1 MSDPDGIENADSV
14 SDQIRNPPPA
24 PPPLPS
30 VTVAAQVHSGA
41 NDDDD
46 NKESTTTGKRGVGSK
61 SYPDDS
67 SSSDGESDEEGANL
81 AWQVPPH
88 CPQNVATGMSAAA
101 NDLHRLR
108 INLKLISTYRE
119 SGVLSETIAFLERLL
134 GKVDDLDERINNVFG
149 LLAKAVA
156 TAKGDAPDYIE
167 EASRTMIRF
176 QAILRTLECRL
187 HRNRSYVFAEMDQD
201 RVRKEE
207 ESSTFRQSSAQSKSP
222 QRNVDLQRDA
232 APSSLPADKLELS
245 RNSNTVG
252 GSKSWADQ
260 VDEEELSG
268 SHFNKLEFKLPRLE
282 ISKFGGRD
290 HENYLEWRD
299 LILQALEQSKS
310 SDAAKLTFLKSR
322 LEGHA
327 LSTVSHLEPG
337 PAGYSKSW
345 LILDA
350 RFGSFRVRAEKV
362 MRDFITLKANSNLSM
377 RELGDRMRKAENDFN
392 KLGVT
397 CSDCP
402 VFAVLAQ
409 TVANMCLG
417 HQQKVLFERENQ
429 KISQS
434 LKKEDQNIQN
444 FFNFER
450 LLDFLDLQA
459 NASEVAGLSNE
470 KSRRRKSSR
479 TEKSKQSNQVLTT
492 VQTVGDSSNLVVDGK
507 NKSGSGGGKNKNANA
522 NNPTNKV
529 KKGKGNKKNLPP
541 WQCPFCDTNNA
552 HSPFKCPKLPSL
564 TVSERARKV
573 AQKGHCKRCIRKHD
587 AAATTS
593 CAIYCAIC
601 SGPHSFLLHHN

>member
-1 MSDPDGIENADSV
+1 M
-14 SDQIRNPPPA
+14 
-24 PPPLPS
+24 
-30 VTVAAQVHSGA
+30 
-41 NDDDD
+41 
-46 NKESTTTGKRGVGSK
+46 
-61 SYPDDS
+61 
-67 SSSDGESDEEGANL
+67 
-81 AWQVPPH
+81 
-88 CPQNVATGMSAAA
+88 GMSAAA
-101 NDLHRLR
+101 NDLKRLH
-108 INLKLISTYRE
+108 INLKLIGTYRE
-119 SGVLSETIAFLERLL
+119 SGVLSETIAFLECLL
-134 GKVDDLDERINNVFG
+134 SKVDDLDDRINNVFG

-176 QAILRTLECRL
+176 QAILRTMECRL
-187 HRNRSYVFAEMDQD
+187 HRNRSYVIAELDQD

-207 ESSTFRQSSAQSKSP
+207 ESNTFRQSSAQSKSP

-252 GSKSWADQ
+252 GPKSWAEQ

-268 SHFNKLEFKLPRLE
+268 SHYNKLEFKLPRLE

-327 LSTVSHLEPG
+327 LSTVSHLEPSKV
-337 PAGYSKSW
+337 GYSKSW

-362 MRDFITLKANSNLSM
+362 MRDFITLKSNSNMSM

-434 LKKEDQNIQN
+434 LKKEDQKIQN

-470 KSRRRKSSR
+470 KSRRKKSSK
-479 TEKSKQSNQVLTT
+479 TEKSKQFNQVLTT
-492 VQTVGDSSNLVVDGK
+492 VQNVGDSSNLVVDGK
-507 NKSGSGGGKNKNANA
+507 NKSGSGGGKNKTA
-522 NNPTNKV
+522 NNNTSTNKV
-529 KKGKGNKKNLPP
+529 KKGKGKKNLPP

-601 SGPHSFLLHHN
+601 SGPHSYILHHN